1 MLLVRIL
8 GLASLLSALAAPL
21 CAQEE
26 ATTEANPSSQLGA
39 KSHGEA
45 GETSWSVRLGFY
57 DRDDSGGGA
66 GNPFL
71 DESLTVIEPVFIYD
85 HQVSADYGYDVK
97 LSYDNVSSASIDR
110 LSEFDGQSGASGDNY
125 ISLDAAFRHKL
136 SALDNFSWHVGLAT
150 EYDYSSFGLGAGWTR
165 TFDERDAT
173 LSVNLNGFYDL
184 VQPIR
189 FDGTTG
195 ADESRTSLAGTVSW
209 YQILTPTMHGE
220 VGLTYSAQ
228 SGFLETAYNAVVVET
243 ETPGDPPNPFL
254 ANEANEIE
262 FEELPDNRNRLSLF
276 GRVRQQLG
284 DRDAIEL
291 GGRLYDDDWGIG
303 AFDIT
308 PRYLHEFD
316 SGLVMD
322 LRYRYY
328 TQDAADAWAE
338 HFSTLPAER
347 TQDSDLGE
355 FDSNLFG
362 THFLW
367 GDTSESWDVGLNFLD
382 RSDGLD
388 HIFFSIGWTTS
399 Y

>member
-1 MLLVRIL
+1 MLLARLL
-8 GLASLLSALAAPL
+8 GLTVLASLLALPVY
-21 CAQEE
+21 AQED
-26 ATTEANPSSQLGA
+26 ATTEASPSSQLGA

-71 DESLTVIEPVFIYD
+71 DETLTVIEPVFIYD
-85 HQVSADYGYDVK
+85 HQVSNDFGYDIK

-110 LSEFDGQSGASGDNY
+110 LSKFDGQSGASGDNY

-189 FDGTTG
+189 FDGTTD

-243 ETPGDPPNPFL
+243 PE
-254 ANEANEIE
+254 EE
-262 FEELPDNRNRLSLF
+262 FTEELPDNRNRLSLF

-355 FDSNLFG
+355 FDSNLIG

>member
-1 MLLVRIL
+1 MLLARLL
-8 GLASLLSALAAPL
+8 GLTVLASLLALPVY
-21 CAQEE
+21 AQGD
-26 ATTEANPSSQLGA
+26 ATTEASPSSQLGA

-71 DESLTVIEPVFIYD
+71 DETLTVIEPVFIYD
-85 HQVSADYGYDVK
+85 HQVSNDFGYDIK

-110 LSEFDGQSGASGDNY
+110 LSKFDGQSGASGDNY

-189 FDGTTG
+189 FDGATY

-243 ETPGDPPNPFL
+243 PE
-254 ANEANEIE
+254 EE
-262 FEELPDNRNRLSLF
+262 FTEELPDNRNRLSLF

-355 FDSNLFG
+355 FDSNLIG